1 MQDRQKKAKES
12 LDRLAQALQAMT
24 DQPESGSESPNEILQ
39 PDVAPLQSSSK
50 PSQPAINRHSSPIT
64 TNPSPSQS
72 AIKSR
77 PARPDS
83 VEIIQGNSPTPLTSI
98 PAYPKH
104 SAGKTPNRKLQTG
117 SLEFR
122 RTLIPPCLV
131 VGICFIV
138 FMLFFFFQPEDAALR
153 QIRWVVPAGMGIMGC
168 LLLGIGVLNMLL
180 VKKELDIRQ
189 NHREGSRV

>member
-1 MQDRQKKAKES
+1 MAKES

-24 DQPESGSESPNEILQ
+24 DQPETGSESPNEIPQ
-39 PDVAPLQSSSK
+39 PDVTPLQSSSK
-50 PSQPAINRHSSPIT
+50 PSQPVINRHSSPIT
-64 TNPSPSQS
+64 TNTSPSPSQP

-83 VEIIQGNSPTPLTSI
+83 VEIIRENTPTPLTSI

-104 SAGKTPNRKLQTG
+104 SAGKTPKRKLRTG

-131 VGICFIV
+131 VGICFII

-153 QIRWVVPAGMGIMGC
+153 QVRWVVPVGMGIMGC

-180 VKKELDIRQ
+180 VKKELDLRQ
-189 NHREGSRV
+189 NHRGGSRV